1 MALGTA
7 ATIGLSALGGAGIL
21 GAAGVGEEEG
31 SVTQQSRLSP
41 EQQKLMTPLSQFL
54 MQQLQG
60 GATPYG
66 GELTAG
72 MTPMQQQAMSQ
83 MGQYMGSQ
91 TPLSGEVEGAFSD
104 YLAGTK
110 PEEMIDFYN
119 QYLLPSQERTF
130 QESTLPGIKESWA
143 GPTGEGGYWGS
154 GRATAEGRAHE
165 VHGEQVATGRGSAV
179 MTGRAQGL
187 QALGMA
193 PALGKYISEG
203 PLRRATAGWNMG
215 EGARGIEG
223 QKIQA
228 EFQEFLRTQPGAG
241 DTINQ
246 ILQFLGL
253 STVENIIDQGQPSP
267 FATLF
272 SQAAPMAGAFL
283 GGPAMGAASA
293 GSGAVGN
300 AAYSNFAANYPSW
313 GGV

>member
-1 MALGTA
+1 
-7 ATIGLSALGGAGIL
+7 
-21 GAAGVGEEEG
+21 
-31 SVTQQSRLSP
+31 
-41 EQQKLMTPLSQFL
+41 
-54 MQQLQG
+54 
-60 GATPYG
+60 
-66 GELTAG
+66 
-72 MTPMQQQAMSQ
+72 
-83 MGQYMGSQ
+83 
-91 TPLSGEVEGAFSD
+91 
-104 YLAGTK
+104 
-110 PEEMIDFYN
+110 
-119 QYLLPSQERTF
+119 
-130 QESTLPGIKESWA
+130 
-143 GPTGEGGYWGS
+143 
-154 GRATAEGRAHE
+154 
-165 VHGEQVATGRGSAV
+165 

-253 STVENIIDQGQPSP
+253 QTTDTIVDPGKPSP